1 MGESEVEGRIFKG
14 QNGNLILSDAGIT
27 LKRGAK
33 GFLVQQALRG
43 DKFIPWES
51 VVAVQ
56 MKKAGLTAGYLQLS
70 LRGGSEA
77 KAGLTQALKDENT
90 ISFSRA
96 SKNKEF
102 REAHDLI
109 LARINAMSRS
119 ESAAPPA
126 REAPDADDT
135 KVCPDC
141 AETVKAAANVCR
153 FCGFRF
159 EDR

>member
-1 MGESEVEGRIFKG
+1 VGETETEGRVFKG

-27 LKRGAK
+27 LRRGAK
-33 GFLVQQALRG
+33 GFLVQQAIRG
-43 DKFIPWES
+43 DKFVPWES

-77 KAGLTQALKDENT
+77 KAGLTEAMKDENT
-90 ISFSRA
+90 ITFSRT

-102 REAHDLI
+102 QEAHDLI
-109 LARINAMSRS
+109 LGRINAMARGVT
-119 ESAAPPA
+119 APTTPI
-126 REAPDADDT
+126 EGSDDT

-141 AETVKAAANVCR
+141 AETVKEGAKVCR
-153 FCGFRF
+153 FCGYRF
-159 EDR
+159 EDA